1 MTGYGEVRITGDA
14 FELMIETKSVNNR
27 FLKVSTK
34 ISEEVAYLQY
44 DLEETVR
51 RQVERG
57 SVFLTVHFRPTRLSD
72 LYDIDEAVLR
82 KYRDRLKAL
91 RRSLGHRGDDEI
103 HLKDLLLLPG
113 VIHSEENVILDKKV
127 VLPVALKGL
136 DKALRDMIAMRD
148 REGKNLHKHFKAR
161 GKYLQQILA
170 QVAKHAPDSVEN
182 YQNRLLERVNRLLA
196 DRDVTLNPQDLLKE
210 VAILAE
216 RSDIT
221 EEIERM
227 QSHLDQ
233 FEESLE
239 ASEPVGRKLEFLI
252 QEMFRES
259 NTMGSKSISP
269 ELSRDLVEM
278 KAEVDRLKEQ
288 IQNVE

>member
-1 MTGYGEVRITGDA
+1 MTGYGEVRITGDG

-27 FLKVSTK
+27 FLKVSSK
-34 ISEEVAYLQY
+34 ISEEISYLQN
-44 DLEETVR
+44 DLEEEVR
-51 RQVERG
+51 RHVERG
-57 SVFLTVHFRPTRLSD
+57 SVFLSVHFRPTRFTD
-72 LYDIDEAVLR
+72 LYDIDEGVLR
-82 KYRDRLKAL
+82 KYRDRLKVI
-91 RRSLGHRGDDEI
+91 RRTLGHHDDEV

-113 VIHSEENVILDKKV
+113 VIHSEENVILAKKV

-136 DKALRDMIAMRD
+136 EKALRAMIAMRE
-148 REGKNLHKHFKAR
+148 REGRNLHRHFRAR
-161 GKYLQQILA
+161 GKFLQELLA
-170 QVAKHAPDSVEN
+170 QVAKHAPHSVES

-196 DRDVTLNPQDLLKE
+196 DRDLTLNPQDLLKE

-227 QSHLDQ
+227 QSHLVQ
-233 FEESLE
+233 FEESLA

-259 NTMGSKSISP
+259 NTMASKSISP
-269 ELSRDLVEM
+269 ELSRDLVDI

>member
-1 MTGYGEVRITGDA
+1 MTGYGEVRITGDG

-27 FLKVSTK
+27 FLKVSSK
-34 ISEEVAYLQY
+34 ISEEISYLQN
-44 DLEETVR
+44 DLEEEVR
-51 RQVERG
+51 RHVERG
-57 SVFLTVHFRPTRLSD
+57 SVFLSVHFRPTRFTD
-72 LYDIDEAVLR
+72 LYDIDEGVLR
-82 KYRDRLKAL
+82 KYRDRLKVI
-91 RRSLGHRGDDEI
+91 RRTLGHHDDEV

-113 VIHSEENVILDKKV
+113 VIHTEENVILAKKV

-136 DKALRDMIAMRD
+136 EKALRAMIAMRE
-148 REGKNLHKHFKAR
+148 REGRNLHRHFKAR
-161 GKYLQQILA
+161 GKFLQELLA
-170 QVAKHAPDSVEN
+170 RVAKHAPHSVES

-196 DRDVTLNPQDLLKE
+196 VRDLTLNPQDLLKE

-221 EEIERM
+221 EEIERL
-227 QSHLDQ
+227 QSHLEQ
-233 FEESLE
+233 FGESLE
-239 ASEPVGRKLEFLI
+239 AGEPVGRKLEFLI

-259 NTMGSKSISP
+259 NTMASKSISP
-269 ELSRDLVEM
+269 ELSRDLVDI